1 MVRAQVQG
9 SRVVLVA
16 EVVAQRNQVIHQL
29 VHAAARAKTDKRH
42 CTLWVAEIHGPRY
55 WAVVWVVGL
64 K

>member
-1 MVRAQVQG
+1 MVRSKVQG

-29 VHAAARAKTDKRH
+29 VHAAARAKANERH
-42 CTLWVAEIHGPRY
+42 CAPGVAEIHSPRY
-55 WAVVWVVGL
+55 WAVVRVVGL